1 MASEYDVVGA
11 FQDIE
16 MELIKSMKRNM
27 KRHIGEEMQEGINW
41 SQWQAEMLN
50 GLAEYKAENSQ
61 MLKGYYSTINEDIE
75 DLIQQAYATG
85 ESELEIELLEAIRDG
100 YKVNPPTKG
109 KATTQGEFFRI
120 NKEKLNALIK
130 STTNDMKKAESAILR
145 LTNDVYRKTIFNA
158 QMFYNTGASSLW
170 QAVDM
175 ATKDFLSAGINCIQY
190 ANGARVNIASY
201 SEMALRTA
209 NKRANLMGCANKREE
224 YGIHTV
230 KITTHNSACPMCIP
244 WQGRVYIDDVYGAG
258 TKAES
263 KASGYPLLSVAVN
276 GGMFHPNCKNGLST
290 YYEGINQEPK
300 APTQEQSKEMVRRY
314 NLQQEQ
320 RLCERNIRKYK
331 RLEAGSIDPD
341 NVKHYAEKREQWTA
355 QYNKL
360 IDANPDVLRVEP
372 ARLRLYGI
380 NSG

>member
-1 MASEYDVVGA
+1 
-11 FQDIE
+11 
-16 MELIKSMKRNM
+16 
-27 KRHIGEEMQEGINW
+27 
-41 SQWQAEMLN
+41 MLN

-75 DLIQQAYATG
+75 ELIQQAYATG

-109 KATTQGEFFRI
+109 KATTQGEFFRV